1 MCKPLTEKLLLYH
14 MSFLHILLAKKILI
28 TNYQFKICVAL
39 LFSKYSPFRLW
50 GLVVY
55 SSENML
61 LYPKLNNL
69 FHFPVLKNFFF
80 GIWVSENR
88 KLKGYAILKTIQE
101 LDLTL
106 ISRYNFHILDSYFH
120 KHEQEVLSLV
130 STMNSF
136 LMHLSSITKTGK
148 KVAYLSKHPR

>member
-1 MCKPLTEKLLLYH
+1 
-14 MSFLHILLAKKILI
+14 
-28 TNYQFKICVAL
+28 
-39 LFSKYSPFRLW
+39 
-50 GLVVY
+50 
-55 SSENML
+55 ML

-80 GIWVSENR
+80 GIWVSENQ

-106 ISRYNFHILDSYFH
+106 ISSYNFHILDSYFH
-120 KHEQEVLSLV
+120 KHEQEVLSHV
-130 STMNSF
+130 STINSF

-148 KVAYLSKHPR
+148 KLHIYQNTPGN

>member
-1 MCKPLTEKLLLYH
+1 
-14 MSFLHILLAKKILI
+14 
-28 TNYQFKICVAL
+28 
-39 LFSKYSPFRLW
+39 
-50 GLVVY
+50 
-55 SSENML
+55 ML

-69 FHFPVLKNFFF
+69 FHFPVLKNIFF

-106 ISRYNFHILDSYFH
+106 ISRYNFHIVDSYFH

-136 LMHLSSITKTGK
+136 LMHLSSITKIGK
-148 KVAYLSKHPR
+148 KFAYLSKHPR